1 MTQVPATAPLS
12 EQNFEGVN
20 EVIMPSS
27 PVSRPDFAVIAEWV
41 KPGAKVLDLGC
52 GDGSLL
58 FFLRDARNV
67 RGYGVEI
74 DDSNVLACFSNGV
87 NVIQGDLE
95 SGLQSFESDSFDYVV
110 LSQTL
115 QAVKHTEGIIK
126 EMLRV
131 SKEGIVSFPNFGY
144 WRNRLQV
151 MGGHM
156 PVSETLPYQ
165 WFDTP
170 NIHNCT
176 LGDFEEFCRQHG
188 ARILERRV
196 MNGGRQITLLPNL
209 LGMLAFY
216 RFEQQK

>member
-1 MTQVPATAPLS
+1 M
-12 EQNFEGVN
+12 
-20 EVIMPSS
+20 SS
-27 PVSRPDFAVIAEWV
+27 QQAVVERRNSSLEARPDFEAIAEWV

-58 FFLRDARNV
+58 CFLQNTRDI

-74 DDSNVLACFSNGV
+74 DDSNVLACFNNGV
-87 NVIQGDLE
+87 NVIQSDLE

-115 QAVKHTEGIIK
+115 QAVKHTEGIVK

-131 SKEGIVSFPNFGY
+131 SKEAIVSFPNFGY
-144 WRNRLQV
+144 WKNRFQV
-151 MGGHM
+151 MLGHM
-156 PVSETLPYQ
+156 PISETLPYQ

-176 LGDFEEFCRQHG
+176 LGDFEQFCSQHG
-188 ARILERRV
+188 ARILERRI
-196 MNGGRQITLLPNL
+196 MSRSRQVTILPNL
-209 LGMLAFY
+209 FGMLAFY

>member
-1 MTQVPATAPLS
+1 MNTEDVADITAPS
-12 EQNFEGVN
+12 VAYTH
-20 EVIMPSS
+20 
-27 PVSRPDFAVIAEWV
+27 RPDFAVIAAWV

-52 GDGSLL
+52 GDGSLIC
-58 FFLRDARNV
+58 FLRDARNI

-74 DDSNVLACFSNGV
+74 DDTNVLACFNNGV
-87 NVIQGDLE
+87 NVIQSDLE
-95 SGLQSFESDSFDYVV
+95 SGLQSFESGSFDYVV

-115 QAVKHTEGIIK
+115 QAVKNTENIVK

-144 WRNRLQV
+144 WKNRLQV
-151 MGGHM
+151 LSGNM
-156 PVSETLPYQ
+156 PVSEALPYQ

-176 LGDFEEFCRQHG
+176 LGDFEEFCSQHG

-196 MNGGRQITLLPNL
+196 MSGNHQITFMPNL

>member
-1 MTQVPATAPLS
+1 MTAIIPPSNVP
-12 EQNFEGVN
+12 
-20 EVIMPSS
+20 
-27 PVSRPDFAVIAEWV
+27 RPDFAVIAAWV
-41 KPGAKVLDLGC
+41 KPGSKVLDLGC
-52 GDGSLL
+52 GDGSLMR
-58 FFLRDARNV
+58 FLRDTRGA

-74 DDSNVLACFSNGV
+74 DDANVLACFNNGV
-87 NVIQGDLE
+87 NVIQSDLE
-95 SGLQSFESDSFDYVV
+95 SGLLSFESGSFDYVV

-115 QAVKHTEGIIK
+115 QAVRNTENIVK

-144 WRNRLQV
+144 WKNRLQV
-151 MGGHM
+151 LSGHM
-156 PVSETLPYQ
+156 PVSEALPYQ

-196 MNGGRQITLLPNL
+196 MSGNRQITFMPNL

>member
-1 MTQVPATAPLS
+1 M
-12 EQNFEGVN
+12 
-20 EVIMPSS
+20 SS
-27 PVSRPDFAVIAEWV
+27 PQTVTELRNSSLEARPDFEAIAEWV

-58 FFLRDARNV
+58 CFLRNTRDI

-74 DDSNVLACFSNGV
+74 DDSNVLACFNNGV
-87 NVIQGDLE
+87 NVIQSDLE

-115 QAVKHTEGIIK
+115 QAVKHTEGIVK

-131 SKEGIVSFPNFGY
+131 SKEAIVSFPNFGY
-144 WRNRLQV
+144 WKNRFQV
-151 MGGHM
+151 MLGHM

-176 LGDFEEFCRQHG
+176 LGDFEQFCSQHG
-188 ARILERRV
+188 ARILERRI
-196 MNGGRQITLLPNL
+196 MSRSRQVTILPNL
-209 LGMLAFY
+209 FGMLAFY

>member
-1 MTQVPATAPLS
+1 
-12 EQNFEGVN
+12 
-20 EVIMPSS
+20 
-27 PVSRPDFAVIAEWV
+27 
-41 KPGAKVLDLGC
+41 
-52 GDGSLL
+52 
-58 FFLRDARNV
+58 V

-74 DDSNVLACFSNGV
+74 DDANVLACFNNGV
-87 NVIQGDLE
+87 NVIQSDLE
-95 SGLQSFESDSFDYVV
+95 SGLLNFESGSFDYVV

-115 QAVKHTEGIIK
+115 QAVKNTENIVK

-144 WRNRLQV
+144 WKNRLQV
-151 MGGHM
+151 LFGHM

-165 WFDTP
+165 WFETP

-176 LGDFEEFCRQHG
+176 LGDFEEFCHQHG

-196 MNGGRQITLLPNL
+196 MNGDHQVTFLPNL

>member
-1 MTQVPATAPLS
+1 MKPDHEALTA
-12 EQNFEGVN
+12 EDVTD
-20 EVIMPSS
+20 ITTPSIAHAF
-27 PVSRPDFAVIAEWV
+27 RPDFAVIAAWV

-52 GDGSLL
+52 GDGSLMC
-58 FFLRDARNV
+58 FLREARNI

-74 DDSNVLACFSNGV
+74 DDANVLACFNNGV
-87 NVIQGDLE
+87 NVIQSDLE
-95 SGLQSFESDSFDYVV
+95 SGLQSFESASFDYVV

-115 QAVKHTEGIIK
+115 QAVKNTENIVK

-144 WRNRLQV
+144 WKNRLQV
-151 MGGHM
+151 LAGNM
-156 PVSETLPYQ
+156 PVSEALPYQ

-176 LGDFEEFCRQHG
+176 LVDFEEFCSQHG

-196 MNGGRQITLLPNL
+196 MSGNRQVAMMPNL

>member
-1 MTQVPATAPLS
+1 MTKSLGM
-12 EQNFEGVN
+12 N
-20 EVIMPSS
+20 SS
-27 PVSRPDFAVIAEWV
+27 FNVARPDFALIAAWV
-41 KPGAKVLDLGC
+41 KPGSKVLDLGC
-52 GDGSLL
+52 GDGSLIR
-58 FFLRDARNV
+58 FLRDSRGA

-74 DDSNVLACFSNGV
+74 DDANVLACFNNGV
-87 NVIQGDLE
+87 NVIQSDLE
-95 SGLQSFESDSFDYVV
+95 SGLQSFESGSFDYVV

-115 QAVKHTEGIIK
+115 QAVKNTENIIK

-144 WRNRLQV
+144 WKNRLQV
-151 MGGHM
+151 LSGHM
-156 PVSETLPYQ
+156 PVSEALPYQ

-176 LGDFEEFCRQHG
+176 LGDFEEFCGQHG
-188 ARILERRV
+188 AHILERRV
-196 MNGGRQITLLPNL
+196 MSGNHQIRFMPNL

>member
-1 MTQVPATAPLS
+1 MNAKNVTDTITPSKAPRTV
-12 EQNFEGVN
+12 F
-20 EVIMPSS
+20 
-27 PVSRPDFAVIAEWV
+27 RPDFDAIAAWV
-41 KPGAKVLDLGC
+41 KPCAKVLDLGC

-58 FFLRDARNV
+58 RFLRDTRNV

-74 DDSNVLACFSNGV
+74 DDANVLACLNNGV
-87 NVIQGDLE
+87 NVIQSDLE
-95 SGLQSFESDSFDYVV
+95 SGLLSFESRSFDYVV

-115 QAVKHTEGIIK
+115 QAVKNTENIVK

-131 SKEGIVSFPNFGY
+131 SNEGIVSFPNFGY
-144 WRNRLQV
+144 WKNRLQV
-151 MGGHM
+151 LSGHM

-165 WFDTP
+165 WFETP

-176 LGDFEEFCRQHG
+176 LGDFEEFCHQHG
-188 ARILERRV
+188 AHILERRV
-196 MNGGRQITLLPNL
+196 MNGDHQVTFLPNL

>member
-1 MTQVPATAPLS
+1 MTAIT
-12 EQNFEGVN
+12 
-20 EVIMPSS
+20 PSS
-27 PVSRPDFAVIAEWV
+27 NVSRPDFALIATWV
-41 KPGAKVLDLGC
+41 KPGARVLDLGC

-58 FFLRDARNV
+58 RFLRDTRDV

-74 DDSNVLACFSNGV
+74 DDANVLACFSNGV
-87 NVIQGDLE
+87 NVIQSDLE
-95 SGLQSFESDSFDYVV
+95 SGLLSFESDSFDYVV

-115 QAVKHTEGIIK
+115 QAVKNTEYIVR

-144 WRNRLQV
+144 WKNRLQV
-151 MGGHM
+151 FSGHM
-156 PVSETLPYQ
+156 PVSEALPYQ

-176 LGDFEEFCRQHG
+176 LGDFEEFCGQHG

-196 MNGGRQITLLPNL
+196 MSGNRQITVMPNL

>member
-1 MTQVPATAPLS
+1 MSSNIDQPVFNVMNKLNISTTA
-12 EQNFEGVN
+12 
-20 EVIMPSS
+20 
-27 PVSRPDFAVIAEWV
+27 SRPDFAAIAAWI
-41 KPGAKVLDLGC
+41 KPCSKVLDLGC

-58 FFLRDARNV
+58 RFLRDTRDA

-74 DDSNVLACFSNGV
+74 DDANILDCFNNGV
-87 NVIQGDLE
+87 NIIQSDLE
-95 SGLQSFESDSFDYVV
+95 SGLLSFESGSFDYVV

-115 QAVKHTEGIIK
+115 QAVKNTENIVK

-144 WRNRLQV
+144 WKNRLQIV
-151 MGGHM
+151 SGHM

-196 MNGGRQITLLPNL
+196 MNRDHQVTFLPNL
-209 LGMLAFY
+209 RGTLAFY
-216 RFEQQK
+216 RFEKQK

>member
-1 MTQVPATAPLS
+1 
-12 EQNFEGVN
+12 
-20 EVIMPSS
+20 MPSQQ
-27 PVSRPDFAVIAEWV
+27 PVIEPRSFSLEARPDFAAIAAWV

-58 FFLRDARNV
+58 YFLRNSRDI

-74 DDSNVLACFSNGV
+74 DDSNVLACFNNGV
-87 NVIQGDLE
+87 NVIQSDLE

-115 QAVKHTEGIIK
+115 QAVKHTEGIVK
-126 EMLRV
+126 EMLRG
-131 SKEGIVSFPNFGY
+131 SKEAIVSFPNFGY
-144 WRNRLQV
+144 WKNRFQV
-151 MGGHM
+151 MLGHM

-176 LGDFEEFCRQHG
+176 LGDFEQFCCQHG
-188 ARILERRV
+188 ARILERRI
-196 MNGGRQITLLPNL
+196 MSRSRQVTFLPNL
-209 LGMLAFY
+209 FGLLAFY

>member
-1 MTQVPATAPLS
+1 MKPDHEA
-12 EQNFEGVN
+12 VN
-20 EVIMPSS
+20 TEDLTDITTPSIAHAF
-27 PVSRPDFAVIAEWV
+27 RPDFAVIAAWV

-52 GDGSLL
+52 GDGSLMC
-58 FFLRDARNV
+58 FLREARNI

-74 DDSNVLACFSNGV
+74 DDANVLACFNNGV
-87 NVIQGDLE
+87 NVIQSDLE
-95 SGLQSFESDSFDYVV
+95 SGLQSFESASFDYVV

-115 QAVKHTEGIIK
+115 QAVKNTENIIK

-144 WRNRLQV
+144 WKNRLQV
-151 MGGHM
+151 LAGNM
-156 PVSETLPYQ
+156 PVSEALPYQ

-176 LGDFEEFCRQHG
+176 LGDFEEFCSQHG

-196 MNGGRQITLLPNL
+196 MSGNRQVAMLPNL

>member
-1 MTQVPATAPLS
+1 MKKSLGM
-12 EQNFEGVN
+12 N
-20 EVIMPSS
+20 SS
-27 PVSRPDFAVIAEWV
+27 LNAARPDFALIAAWV

-52 GDGSLL
+52 GDGSLIR
-58 FFLRDARNV
+58 FLRDSRGS

-74 DDSNVLACFSNGV
+74 DDANVLACFNNGV
-87 NVIQGDLE
+87 NVIQSDLE
-95 SGLQSFESDSFDYVV
+95 SGLQSFESGSFDYVV

-115 QAVKHTEGIIK
+115 QAVKNTENIIK

-144 WRNRLQV
+144 WKNRLQV
-151 MGGHM
+151 LSGHM
-156 PVSETLPYQ
+156 PVSEALPYQ

-176 LGDFEEFCRQHG
+176 LGDFEEFCGQHG

-196 MNGGRQITLLPNL
+196 MSGNRQITFMPNL

>member
-1 MTQVPATAPLS
+1 
-12 EQNFEGVN
+12 
-20 EVIMPSS
+20 MPSQQ
-27 PVSRPDFAVIAEWV
+27 PVTEPRSFSLEARPDFAAIAAWV

-58 FFLRDARNV
+58 YFLRNSRDI

-74 DDSNVLACFSNGV
+74 DDSNVLACFNNGV
-87 NVIQGDLE
+87 NVIQSDLE

-115 QAVKHTEGIIK
+115 QAVKHTEGIVK

-131 SKEGIVSFPNFGY
+131 SKEAIVSFPNFGY
-144 WRNRLQV
+144 WKNRFQV
-151 MGGHM
+151 MLGHM

-176 LGDFEEFCRQHG
+176 LGDFEQFCCQHG
-188 ARILERRV
+188 ARILERRI
-196 MNGGRQITLLPNL
+196 MSRSRQVTFLPNL
-209 LGMLAFY
+209 FGMLAFY

>member
-1 MTQVPATAPLS
+1 MTQFPATVPLS

-20 EVIMPSS
+20 KVIMPSS
-27 PVSRPDFAVIAEWV
+27 PVSRPDFGVIAEWV
-41 KPGAKVLDLGC
+41 KPGGKVLDLGC

-58 FFLRDARNV
+58 CFLRDARNI

-87 NVIQGDLE
+87 NVIQSDLE

-151 MGGHM
+151 LAGHM

-196 MNGGRQITLLPNL
+196 MNGGRQITLLPNS

>member
-1 MTQVPATAPLS
+1 MTQFIVAQPLP
-12 EQNFEGVN
+12 EQNFEGKN
-20 EVIMPSS
+20 EPATSS
-27 PVSRPDFAVIAEWV
+27 SSISRPDFAVIAEWV

-58 FFLRDARNV
+58 CFLRDTRNV

-87 NVIQGDLE
+87 NVIQSDLE

-144 WRNRLQV
+144 WKNRLQV
-151 MGGHM
+151 MAGHM

-176 LGDFEEFCRQHG
+176 LGDFEEFCHQHG

-196 MNGGRQITLLPNL
+196 MNGDRQVTLLPNL
-209 LGMLAFY
+209 SGMLAFY